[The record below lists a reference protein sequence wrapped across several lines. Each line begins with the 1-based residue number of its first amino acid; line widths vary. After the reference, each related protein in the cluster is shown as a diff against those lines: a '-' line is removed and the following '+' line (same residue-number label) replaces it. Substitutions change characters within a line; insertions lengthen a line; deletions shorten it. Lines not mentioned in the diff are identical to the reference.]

1 MKIVTGRSD
10 YVGQWVFREIGKL
23 WVPGVGTALGFV
35 NDAGELVAGV
45 AYTNFDG
52 VNVVM
57 DCAAVS
63 KSRWLDR
70 RGLWAVFSYPFE
82 QLGVLRV
89 TALVPESNKES
100 RKLVEQAG
108 FEQEAALK
116 RAAPGG
122 EDMLVYRVFKEDCR
136 WLARRGVR

>member
-1 MKIVTGRSD
+1 MKIVIGQDD
-10 YVGQWVFREIGKL
+10 YVGQWVFREVGKL
-23 WVPGVGTALGFV
+23 WVSGIGRALGFV
-35 NDAGELVAGV
+35 NEAGDLIAGV
-45 AYTNFDG
+45 TFTAFDG

-70 RGLWAVFSYPFE
+70 RGLWAVFQYPFE
-82 QLGVLRV
+82 QLEVLRV
-89 TALVPESNKES
+89 TALIPESNKAS

-108 FEQEAALK
+108 FEQEATLK

-122 EDMLVYRVFKEDCR
+122 EDMLVYRLFREDCR
-136 WLARRGVR
+136 WLRRKA